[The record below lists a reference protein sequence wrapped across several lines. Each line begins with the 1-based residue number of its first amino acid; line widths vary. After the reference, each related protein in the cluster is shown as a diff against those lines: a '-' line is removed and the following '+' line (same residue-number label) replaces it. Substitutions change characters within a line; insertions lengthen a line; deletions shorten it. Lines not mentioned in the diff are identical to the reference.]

1 MIKRVG
7 SLTEISPL
15 KGEKSRNPYKHFSP
29 PAEEMEAATTAK
41 DTTSN
46 LRRNNFRWNN
56 YMVHH
61 LINSLLEY
69 KRLTM
74 YKNLDFDADK
84 PMQYKEQQIKRVS
97 IYKNQDQNF
106 FSQVEA
112 EAFLEKLKYKRD
124 GFSQSSC

>member
-1 MIKRVG
+1 
-7 SLTEISPL
+7 
-15 KGEKSRNPYKHFSP
+15 
-29 PAEEMEAATTAK
+29 
-41 DTTSN
+41 
-46 LRRNNFRWNN
+46 
-56 YMVHH
+56 MVHH

>member
-15 KGEKSRNPYKHFSP
+15 KGEKSRNPYKQFSP
-29 PAEEMEAATTAK
+29 PAEEMEAATTAN

-69 KRLTM
+69 KRLMM

-84 PMQYKEQQIKRVS
+84 PRQYKEQQIKRVS
-97 IYKNQDQNF
+97 IYKN
-106 FSQVEA
+106 
-112 EAFLEKLKYKRD
+112 
-124 GFSQSSC
+124 